1 MDNVTAELNR
11 LQVKEQKWLDR
22 QEKTPK
28 WKESLADKVPDGL
41 QKTLEAAF
49 AKAFALVFAKGSA
62 IIEKTFDKDDL
73 VLSFESGD
81 YIVDKSKSLKS
92 VKRMEKLPQKKSRA
106 NNMMTAASGAG
117 LGILGIGL
125 PDIPLLIST
134 VLKGIYE
141 IALSYGCSYET
152 EEEQIYI
159 LRLIR
164 TALADDSIRKE
175 YNSQLDSMST
185 ENVLLGQEMDLTAKI
200 MADAL
205 LVEKFIQG
213 IPIIGV
219 TGGIVNLSVYR
230 KISKLAM
237 LKYKK
242 RYLQAKLFGVR
253 KADEIVSPETD
264 HCKFGGAKLVRCEET
279 AQALSVWELL
289 LKKIV
294 WKQLDFVHDKTVLD
308 FGSGNGVTAD
318 YFAVSNAVTAVE
330 PEMELLNVRSMENEY
345 IQRVGSL
352 EVLKE
357 MEAESFDVILCHNV
371 LEYASDRE
379 DIVREFY
386 RLLRKDGCLSIVKH
400 NRAGRVMQMVVLLN
414 QFEHANELLDGGY
427 SAASK
432 YGTIRY
438 YEDEDVI
445 KWCDGFAIEE
455 NHGIRTFWD
464 LQQNQEIQ
472 KEQEWQEKMLE
483 MELRVTDR
491 EEYRAVAFFH
501 HLILKKRGKTE
512 K

>member
-1 MDNVTAELNR
+1 MDSVMAELNR
-11 LQVKEQKWLDR
+11 LQAKEQKWLDR

-28 WKESLADKVPDGL
+28 WKEALTDKVPSGL
-41 QKTLEAAF
+41 QKTLETAF
-49 AKAFALVFAKGSA
+49 SKAFALVFAKGSA

-73 VLSFESGD
+73 ILEFESGD

-92 VKRMEKLPQKKSRA
+92 MKRMEKLPRKKSRV
-106 NNMMTAASGAG
+106 NNMVTAASGAG

-141 IALSYGCSYET
+141 IALSYGCGYET
-152 EEEQIYI
+152 REEQIYI

-164 TALADDSIRKE
+164 TALAEEGIRKE
-175 YNSQLDSMST
+175 YNLQLDSMLMDDASL
-185 ENVLLGQEMDLTAKI
+185 EQEMDLTAKI

-205 LVEKFIQG
+205 LVEKFVQG
-213 IPIIGV
+213 IPVIGV

-242 RYLQAKLFGVR
+242 RYLQAKLLG
-253 KADEIVSPETD
+253 K
-264 HCKFGGAKLVRCEET
+264 EEQ
-279 AQALSVWELL
+279 AQALSVWELM

-294 WKQLDFVHDKTVLD
+294 WKQLDFVHGMTVLD
-308 FGSGNGVTAD
+308 FGSGNGATAD
-318 YFAVSNAVTAVE
+318 YFAADNAVTAVE
-330 PEMELLNVRSMENEY
+330 PETELLNVRSMENEY

-379 DIVREFY
+379 DIVREFH
-386 RLLRKDGCLSIVKH
+386 RLLKKDGCLSIVKH
-400 NRAGRVMQMVVLLN
+400 NRTGRVMQMVVLLN
-414 QFEHANELLDGGY
+414 DFEHANELLDGGD
-427 SAASK
+427 SASANF
-432 YGTIRY
+432 GIIRY
-438 YEDEDVI
+438 YEDEEVAG
-445 KWCDGFAIEE
+445 WCDGFTIEE

-472 KEQEWQEKMLE
+472 KDKEWQEKMIE
-483 MELRVTDR
+483 MELRVTDI

-501 HLILKKRGKTE
+501 HLILKKQEKTD
-512 K
+512 